1 MKTINFNTFQHIS
14 KNFFKGSS
22 PSFALIEIIIAIS
35 VLSIG
40 VFSVIA
46 ISGKSYGAISLQKN
60 KLIALNLAKEEMEII
75 RARRDEN
82 WLTTTGC
89 DGTVDA
95 CPSSRVEETTIR
107 PTGNCDW
114 RCDLGEDLLD
124 IDYLGDT
131 NTSSLYGPGNP
142 GNCILTEGCPLF
154 TEVCP
159 ATTARCPLSLDAN
172 NYYQHS
178 GVQTTS
184 FYRVTSVE
192 QDTDLNGDG
201 EINND
206 FSVIVTVCWQER
218 GGRWHGI
225 CLEDHLYNW
234 AH

>member
-1 MKTINFNTFQHIS
+1 MKTINFNKFQQIS
-14 KNFFKGSS
+14 KSFKKHSR
-22 PSFALIEIIIAIS
+22 SFTLIEIIIAIS

-82 WLTTTGC
+82 WLITTGC
-89 DGTVDA
+89 DGTLDA
-95 CPSSRVEETTIR
+95 CPDKRIDETTTR

-124 IDYLGDT
+124 IDYTGDRRT
-131 NTSSLYGPGNP
+131 IAAP
-142 GNCILTEGCPLF
+142 GNCITTEGCPLS
-154 TEVCP
+154 TDVCP
-159 ATTARCPLSLDAN
+159 ATTARCPLYLDAD

-178 GVQTTS
+178 GAQATS

-192 QDTDLNGDG
+192 QDSDLNGDG

-218 GGRWHGI
+218 GGKWHGI

>member
-1 MKTINFNTFQHIS
+1 MFPNPKSQTSNSNQ
-14 KNFFKGSS
+14 
-22 PSFALIEIIIAIS
+22 SFTLIEIIIAIV

-46 ISGKSYGAISLQKN
+46 LSGKSYGAISLQKN
-60 KLIALNLAKEEMEII
+60 KLIALNLAKEEMELV

-89 DGTVDA
+89 DGTEDA

-114 RCDLGEDLLD
+114 RCELGEDLLD
-124 IDYLGDT
+124 IDYTKDRKT
-131 NTSSLYGPGNP
+131 VTTP
-142 GNCILTEGCPLF
+142 GNCITTEGCPLP
-154 TEVCP
+154 TDVCP
-159 ATTARCPLSLDAN
+159 ATTARCPLYLDAT

-178 GVQTTS
+178 GAQATP
-184 FYRVTSVE
+184 FYRVVNIE

-201 EINND
+201 EVNND
-206 FSVIVTVCWQER
+206 FSVFVTVCWQER